1 MTVLFLDPV
10 GTLGGAER
18 CLLDLAASMRASQR
32 ALRMGLIVGG
42 DGPLVAEAERIGM
55 EVTVLPLPR
64 SVSRAGDSAIDGLA
78 GVVRSFPSLLVA
90 GAALGSYGIELER
103 IIRRFRP
110 TVIHS
115 NGMKMH
121 LLSALLPR
129 YGVPVIWHLR
139 DFLGQRAIMAHV
151 LGALSRRADG
161 VLAISR
167 AVAEDAARTLGRD
180 DVRLIYDA
188 IDTDCFVAAG
198 ERLDLDGLAGL
209 PPPAAGTLRI
219 GLVATYARWKGQE
232 VFIDSA
238 AAYRARGGPPARFY
252 IIGGPAYDTEDSQ
265 FSMLEL
271 RQRIAAR
278 GLADGFGLVP
288 FQPEPQAAY
297 RSLDVAVHASTRPEP
312 FGRTIAEAMSC
323 GRALVIA
330 NEGGAAEL
338 VSHDHDAIAVAP
350 RDPETL
356 AGALVALAADP
367 AKRARLGAA
376 ARITAET
383 RYARARIG
391 PETLA
396 AYAAI
401 RGAAGSGGPPR
412 SSQPSEG
419 VSVR

>member
-42 DGPLVAEAERIGM
+42 NGPLVAEAERIGM

-64 SVSRAGDSAIDGLA
+64 SLSRAGDSAIAGL
-78 GVVRSFPSLLVA
+78 GGIVRSVPSLTVA
-90 GAALGSYGIELER
+90 GTALGSYGVQLER
-103 IIRRFRP
+103 VIRGFRP

-139 DFLGQRAIMAHV
+139 DFLGQRAIMAH
-151 LGALSRRADG
+151 LLRALSRRADG

-167 AVAEDAARTLGRD
+167 AVADDAARTLGRD
-180 DVRLIYDA
+180 DIQLIYDA
-188 IDTDCFVAAG
+188 IDTDCFVARG
-198 ERLDLDGLAGL
+198 PSSDLDLLAEL
-209 PPPAAGTLRI
+209 PPAAPGTVRI

-232 VFIDSA
+232 VFIDAA

-252 IIGGPAYDTEDSQ
+252 IIGGPAYATDDSQ
-265 FSMLEL
+265 FTNAEL
-271 RQRIAAR
+271 RARIAAC
-278 GLADGFGLVP
+278 GVDDMFGLVP
-288 FQPEPQAAY
+288 FQPDPQAAY
-297 RSLDVAVHASTRPEP
+297 RSLDIAVHASTRPEP
-312 FGRTIAEAMSC
+312 FGRTIAEAMAC

-330 NEGGAAEL
+330 NEGGASEL
-338 VSHDHDAIAVAP
+338 VEHDHDAVAVAP
-350 RDPETL
+350 RDPEIL
-356 AGALVALAADP
+356 ASALVALAGDP
-367 AKRARLGAA
+367 DRRARLGSA
-376 ARITAET
+376 ARITAER
-383 RYARARIG
+383 RYARGRIG

-401 RGAAGSGGPPR
+401 RGASGHSWGAG
-412 SSQPSEG
+412 G
-419 VSVR
+419 VSAR